1 MQISDMLIKYGQNA
15 TSSVAAREQTAKTG
29 TQQLTGTLTELTEG
43 SVFEGTVKS
52 VKNGQVTLV
61 LANGESVT
69 ARLDAKI
76 NLQLQQSMFFE
87 VKSNTAT
94 QIAIKPYVNANGG
107 NPTLLQALMEAGIQ
121 PTSENIELVRNMMEE
136 QMPIDRQSLSHMV
149 RQLSAFPGTD
159 SSALVLMNK
168 LGIPVNE
175 ANIQQFLNY
184 RQDASS
190 ILGELDGVLEQLG
203 TGLVSEDMSAGEM
216 VKQNGEMLDIL
227 LPNTE
232 NFTEQVAGAEQAADE
247 TTILQNAEEAEN
259 PAIQNEQEG
268 EQQIRQAAESERQ
281 TAGNAL
287 NAEETGSL
295 KQQVEKLGIGEES
308 GLFDQS
314 GQIKG
319 KPEEFLGRL
328 QKALEQLEQPSK
340 EDLEQLLSGKEL
352 RKLFKE
358 AVQKEW
364 FLQPEQIGK
373 ENTVKELYGKLQ
385 EQMNRLEQF
394 AQNHNLE
401 HTGLK
406 QAVSEVH
413 NNIEF
418 MNEINQMYNFV
429 QIPLKMHAK
438 NVNSELYVY
447 SNKRNLRDPEGEL
460 SAFLHLDM
468 DFLGSTDISVKMKGT
483 DVKTEFYM
491 EDDASYELVLSH
503 AEELAKKLED
513 KGYHCSIE
521 VQNEGR
527 KMDFVEDFLKQDLP
541 ASGRLHRYSFDMR
554 A

>member
-29 TQQLTGTLTELTEG
+29 TQQLTGTLAELTEG

-136 QMPIDRQSLSHMV
+136 QMPIDRQSLSNMV

-352 RKLFKE
+352 RKLLKE

-406 QAVSEVH
+406 QAVSEVRS
-413 NNIEF
+413 NIEF

-429 QIPLKMHAK
+429 QIPLKMHVK

-483 DVKTEFYM
+483 DVRTEFYM
-491 EDDASYELVLSH
+491 EDDASYELVSAH

-527 KMDFVEDFLKQDLP
+527 RMDFVEDFLKQDLP
-541 ASGRLHRYSFDMR
+541 TSGRLHRYSFDMR

>member
-15 TSSVAAREQTAKTG
+15 TSSVATREQTAKTG
-29 TQQLTGTLTELTEG
+29 TQQVTGTLAELTEG

-136 QMPIDRQSLSHMV
+136 QMPIDRQSLNNMV

-232 NFTEQVAGAEQAADE
+232 NFTEQAAGAEQAADE

-268 EQQIRQAAESERQ
+268 EQQIRQAAERERQ

-406 QAVSEVH
+406 QAVSEVRS
-413 NNIEF
+413 NIEF

>member
-29 TQQLTGTLTELTEG
+29 TQQLTGTLAELTEG

-136 QMPIDRQSLSHMV
+136 QMPIDRQSLSNMV

-268 EQQIRQAAESERQ
+268 EQQIRQAAERERQ

-287 NAEETGSL
+287 NAEETGNL

-352 RKLFKE
+352 RKLLKE

-483 DVKTEFYM
+483 DVRTEFYM
-491 EDDASYELVLSH
+491 EDDASYELVSAH